1 MNNPNVLSSIRRQ
14 VFRSELLQRELDKRV
29 QPQRLVKTWHYLLG
43 VDERAELV
51 EDVDAVLLH
60 LHVVG
65 SLPQN
70 VHHDGVFGV
79 RSSQKTV
86 TVQEKKSKFAS

>member
-1 MNNPNVLSSIRRQ
+1 M
-14 VFRSELLQRELDKRV
+14 FKSELLQRELDKRV

-51 EDVDAVLLH
+51 EDVDTVLLH

-70 VHHDGVFGV
+70 VHHDRVLWMRPGGKH
-79 RSSQKTV
+79 QY
-86 TVQEKKSKFAS
+86 